1 MLYDH
6 WRHVAKNSPNSIALR
21 DLGNGDAWT
30 FQELLNRTERHSL
43 IQEPVVFPQGVSAD
57 FIFTVLQAWRSN
69 RVVCPVESGQTIP
82 SIQGQLPAGVIH
94 LKSTSATTGAPR
106 LVAFTAAQLDADAH
120 NIVATMGLTQN
131 CPNIGVISLAHSYG
145 FSNLVLPLLLHGIP
159 LILAGSALPEA
170 IKRAAAMEDGVTLA
184 AVPALWAKWHQAD
197 AIPQNVCRAIS
208 AGAPLPVKLEQE
220 IFEQSRLKVRNF
232 YGSTECGG
240 IAYDRSDAPRED
252 ASYVGTPLE
261 HVAVGVNIEGCLFV
275 TSAAVGQTYW
285 PEPAGSL
292 ANGRFQ
298 TSDLAEIIDGSV
310 YLRGRANDQ
319 INVAGRKVLPE
330 AIEGVLAAHPAV
342 RECVIFGVPSSE
354 VGRGE
359 TIVACLALNQKAN
372 ADVLKQYLLQ
382 KLPAW
387 QVPREWWFVD
397 SLMANERGKLS
408 RVEWKKRFLQPARDR
423 SA

>member
-6 WRHVAKNSPNSIALR
+6 WRHIADRSSKSIALR
-21 DLGNGDAWT
+21 DLGTGEAWT
-30 FQELLNRTERHSL
+30 FEELLRRTDCDTL
-43 IQEPVVFPQGVSAD
+43 IQKPIVFPQGVSAD

-69 RVVCPVESGQTIP
+69 RVVCPVESGQRIP
-82 SIQGQLPAGVIH
+82 VIREALPEGVIH
-94 LKSTSATTGAPR
+94 LKTTSATTGAPR
-106 LVAFTAAQLDADAH
+106 LVAFTEAQLAADAR
-120 NIVATMGLTQN
+120 NIVATMGLTLKS
-131 CPNIGVISLAHSYG
+131 PNIGVISLAHSYG

-159 LILAGSALPEA
+159 LILAGSVLPEA
-170 IKRAAAMEDGVTLA
+170 IKRSSGMEDAVTLP

-197 AIPQNVCRAIS
+197 AIPANVCRAIS
-208 AGAPLPVKLEQE
+208 AGAPLPLKLEQE
-220 IFEQSRLKVRNF
+220 IFEHRGLKVRNF

-240 IAYDRSDAPRED
+240 IAYDRSDVPRKD
-252 ASYVGTPLE
+252 ASFVGTPLE
-261 HVAVGVNIEGCLFV
+261 NVETGINGDGCLYI

-285 PEPAGSL
+285 PEPAVSL

-298 TSDLAEIIDGSV
+298 TSDLVEIVDGLI

-354 VGRGE
+354 LGRGE
-359 TIVACLALNQKAN
+359 TIVACLALDQKAN
-372 ADVLKQYLLQ
+372 ADILKQYLLQ
-382 KLPAW
+382 QLPAW

-397 SLMANERGKLS
+397 SLTANERGKLS
-408 RVEWKKRFLQPARDR
+408 RVEWRKRFLEPTRNH
-423 SA
+423 